1 MGDNDDLYMETFVD
15 NNIDT
20 RISYPNH
27 ICVFGSTQ
35 SGKSSLIGEILDN
48 VDKVYSL
55 DENKFLFGGK
65 KIIIISPIEE
75 LEIGNFMKSK
85 LAIKNKRL
93 VY

>member
-1 MGDNDDLYMETFVD
+1 MDDDDDLYMETFVN

-55 DENKFLFGGK
+55 D
-65 KIIIISPIEE
+65 
-75 LEIGNFMKSK
+75 
-85 LAIKNKRL
+85 
-93 VY
+93 